1 MWAVEQRIEEI
12 NRVSVEQAQ
21 RLLLDVIECCLPD
34 EDILDAAHFYRGA
47 KGRLRRSQ
55 VWREKARP
63 GDDIRVFD
71 WDASMGDGSR

>member
-12 NRVSVEQAQ
+12 NRQSVEESQ
-21 RLLLDVIECCLPD
+21 RLPLDVIESCLPD
-34 EDILDAAHFYRGA
+34 EDVLDAANFYRGE

-55 VWREKARP
+55 AWRDKARA

-71 WDASMGDGSR
+71 WDVSVEYGSR

>member
-12 NRVSVEQAQ
+12 NREAVEQAH
-21 RLLLDVIECCLPD
+21 RPLLDVIESGLPD
-34 EDILDAAHFYRGA
+34 DDFLDAANFYRGE

-55 VWREKARP
+55 GWRDKVRP

-71 WDASMGDGSR
+71 WGTIGEDGSR

>member
-34 EDILDAAHFYRGA
+34 DDVLDAVNFYRGE
-47 KGRLRRSQ
+47 KGGLRRSQ
-55 VWREKARP
+55 NWRDKARP

-71 WDASMGDGSR
+71 WGTIGEDGSR

>member
-12 NRVSVEQAQ
+12 NRGSVEQAQ

-34 EDILDAAHFYRGA
+34 DDVLDAANFFRA
-47 KGRLRRSQ
+47 ERGRLRRSQ
-55 VWREKARP
+55 DWRDKARP

-71 WDASMGDGSR
+71 WGNASEDGSR